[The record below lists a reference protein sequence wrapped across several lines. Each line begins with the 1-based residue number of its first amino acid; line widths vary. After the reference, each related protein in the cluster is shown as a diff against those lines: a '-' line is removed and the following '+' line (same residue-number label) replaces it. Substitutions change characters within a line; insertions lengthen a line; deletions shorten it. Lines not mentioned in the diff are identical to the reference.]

1 VEGFT
6 VRVAAT
12 KGFASPRVSQQ
23 EIESAWV
30 LLQEPRPTKEE
41 EETVTVILILNDLTL
56 NRTFGLFLS

>member
-41 EETVTVILILNDLTL
+41 ETVTVILILNDLTL